1 METIDGSQ
9 QPDMLRYLKSFQDDT
24 TKALEKKGQLVKDH
38 QTSDVLSKHFM
49 IKLMGKSIF
58 TPSSSP
64 LGALFAA
71 IIGKDNLF
79 PNAKVVDDHFK
90 FIHITQVP
98 KPYLPCTISENQLKS
113 MRIVQMK
120 LETHHRK
127 RKVLVRVVSCPDRTD
142 SVNVIVEDE
151 DGTAAMLQLFQQ
163 LPENILPCA
172 ENILNYTVCIIK
184 EPYFKQ
190 SFDSPSGG
198 IMTPSTYYSL
208 RIDHPNDIIC
218 LKVGD
223 ERIPEKWRGNEG
235 CTDGLE
241 QQNESSKG
249 YQDDGNKSFHKKQW
263 VLAQYSYSKAL
274 DIAKS
279 SEEEQLARLN
289 RSMTNLKLNRP
300 ARALQDITQAY
311 NPEKPTEMALFR
323 HATALYHLGKFEEYE
338 TRIQT
343 LLEAFPDSKMG
354 KLGLELAKA
363 RLHEQK
369 TGKYDFKKMYEQAK
383 AKTPPLIDC
392 ATFSSPVEIRDSPGR
407 GRGLFT
413 TKAVSAGD
421 LLLCEKAFSYS
432 FIDDTRLTDEA
443 TWMVNLTT
451 KQMTAGASANLWPQV
466 VQKLYHDS
474 EALALFQEL
483 YHGEYKKAT
492 VSECDGAPV
501 VDAFL
506 VEKILSLNSF
516 GCPRT
521 SRDFFEKHV
530 FSGKNEYTTRE
541 RPLFTIAGVWLIAS
555 RINHS
560 CIGNCQRS
568 FIGDMLIIRAAQ
580 DIPAN
585 TELVFS
591 YRATTHSESL
601 QDYQKKL
608 AKWNFVCSCEL
619 CKDRSK
625 TTDTVRKQRKDL
637 YDDFMDQIPSDEP
650 MDFAKA
656 IRLMRV
662 VEKTYRGK
670 PAKKVRWVLAELYA
684 YIGIRCRQDE
694 DFVNAAEMLIKALEA
709 MGFVIYATPPGDT
722 TAEPRFEVKHWGLV
736 EHFVPWLFFQLVDC
750 YGVINSELLWAAEHY
765 AKVAYSI
772 IIGEHESMWDILPS
786 TGKEKK

>member
-9 QPDMLRYLKSFQDDT
+9 EPGMLKYLKSFQDAT
-24 TKALEKKGQLVKDH
+24 AKALQNKGQLVKDH
-38 QTSDVLSKHFM
+38 QTSDVLSKLFM
-49 IKLMGKSIF
+49 IKLMGKSVL

-64 LGALFAA
+64 FGALFTA
-71 IIGKDNLF
+71 IIGKDNPF

-98 KPYLPCTISENQLKS
+98 KPYLPCTVSEAELKS
-113 MRIVQMK
+113 MRIAQMK

-151 DGTAAMLQLFQQ
+151 DGTAVMLQLFQE
-163 LPENILPCA
+163 LPENILSCA

-198 IMTPSTYYSL
+198 VMIPSTYYSL
-208 RIDHPNDIIC
+208 RIDHPSDIIC

-223 ERIPEKWRGNEG
+223 ERIPEKWRGNESWTG
-235 CTDGLE
+235 GLE
-241 QQNESSKG
+241 QQNDSSKG
-249 YQDDGNKSFHKKQW
+249 YRDDGNKCFHKKQW
-263 VLAQYSYSKAL
+263 ALAQYSYSKAL
-274 DIAKS
+274 NMAKS
-279 SEEEQLARLN
+279 PEEEQLALLN
-289 RSMTNLKLNRP
+289 RSMTNLKLDRP
-300 ARALQDITQAY
+300 AKALLDITQAY
-311 NPEKPTEMALFR
+311 DPERPTEKALFR
-323 HATALYHLGKFEEYE
+323 HATALYQLAKFEEYE
-338 TRIQT
+338 TAIQT
-343 LLEAFPDSKMG
+343 LLKVFPDSKVG
-354 KLGLELAKA
+354 KLGLKLANA
-363 RLHEQK
+363 RQREQK
-369 TGKYDFKKMYEQAK
+369 SGKYDFKKMYEQAK
-383 AKTPPLIDC
+383 AKTPPSIDC

-451 KQMTAGASANLWPQV
+451 KQITAGASANLWPQV
-466 VQKLYHDS
+466 VQKLYHDPN
-474 EALALFQEL
+474 ALALFQEL
-483 YHGEYKKAT
+483 YHGDYKKAA

-516 GCPRT
+516 GCPRI
-521 SRDFFEKHV
+521 SRDFFERHV

-541 RPLFTIAGVWLIAS
+541 RPWFTIAGVWLMAS

-568 FIGDMLIIRAAQ
+568 FIGDMQIVRAAQ
-580 DIPAN
+580 DIPAD

-608 AKWNFVCSCEL
+608 ERWDFVCSCEL

-625 TTDTVRKQRKDL
+625 TGDAVRKQRQDL
-637 YDDFMDQIPSDEP
+637 HDKFMEQIPSDEP
-650 MDFAKA
+650 LDFAKA
-656 IRLMRV
+656 TQLLRV

-670 PAKKVRWVLAELYA
+670 PAKKIRWVLAELYA

-694 DFVNAAEMLIKALEA
+694 DFVNAAEMIIKALEA
-709 MGFVIYATPPGDT
+709 MGFVIFATPPGDA

-750 YGVINSELLWAAEHY
+750 YDVINWGLVQAAEHH

-772 IIGEHESMWDILPS
+772 IIGEHDSMWDVMPS